1 MADRAV
7 PSLPSRDFDATAS
20 FYAALGFEVALRLP
34 DWMILRAGTI
44 ELEFFSFHELDP
56 SASDFM
62 CTLRLADID
71 EFCDRAV
78 RAGVP
83 EASAGIPRV
92 VVPKDVPWGRVAWVI
107 DEDGTQLNLIR
118 EAG

>member
-7 PSLPSRDFDATAS
+7 PTLPSRDLDATAA
-20 FYAALGFEVALRLP
+20 FYSELGFEVSLRLS

-44 ELEFFSFHELDP
+44 EIEFFPFHELDP
-56 SASDFM
+56 QQSDFM

-83 EASAGIPRV
+83 EATTGIPRV
-92 VVPKDVPWGRVAWVI
+92 VMPQDVPWGRVAWVI
-107 DEDGTQLNLIR
+107 DTDGTQLNLIR
-118 EAG
+118 EAA